1 MNTFNRILLIVICVV
16 VLAGAILVLLVST
29 GAISSGLLSGENLL
43 SYLQNACEVSGTARV
58 VNIAVSTVVCLIMV
72 LLIVLEIALA
82 AKKPAPLVIGTS
94 DNIDLPAG
102 KSLHK
107 QDILIINTTEKG
119 TTSIDVQSLCD
130 LVENVAETVKG
141 VHRFDCKV
149 GKCPEGLLLYCRAL
163 VALGCDAVEVADRS
177 RKRVIEAVE
186 QLTDL
191 KVKEVD
197 IKIIYDKAKK
207 EAELLTVQ

>member
-1 MNTFNRILLIVICVV
+1 MNTFNRILLILICVI

-29 GAISSGLLSGENLL
+29 GAVSPALLFGENVLL
-43 SYLQNACEVSGTARV
+43 CLQNAGEVSGTARV
-58 VNIAVSTVVCLIMV
+58 VNIIVSAAVGLVMV
-72 LLIVLEIALA
+72 LLIVFEIALSV
-82 AKKPAPLVIGTS
+82 KRPAPLVIGTS
-94 DNIDLPAG
+94 DDIVLPAG
-102 KSLHK
+102 KTLSK

-130 LVENVAETVKG
+130 LVENVAETAKG
-141 VHRFDCKV
+141 VHRFDCKI

-163 VALGCDAVEVADRS
+163 IALGSNAVEVADKS
-177 RKRVIEAVE
+177 RKRTIEAVE
-186 QLTDL
+186 QLTEL

-197 IKIIYDKAKK
+197 IKIVYDKAKK